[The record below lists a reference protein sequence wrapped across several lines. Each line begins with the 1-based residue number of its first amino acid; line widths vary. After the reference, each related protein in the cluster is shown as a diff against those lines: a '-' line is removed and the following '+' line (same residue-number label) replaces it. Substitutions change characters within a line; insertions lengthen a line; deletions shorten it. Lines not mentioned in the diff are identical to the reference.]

1 MNVWSADIQ
10 AVPEHLGTASSK
22 YLIPKESLQEATS
35 GTYLAL
41 VSVFEVAGG
50 TTMAA
55 HHHPTHEFWFVVQ
68 GEAIMQVADEA
79 RTIKAG
85 DLIYTEPNTP
95 HQIRVESAETFRALA
110 FALGYP
116 GQGSQHVDVELDTVE
131 PA

>member
-1 MNVWSADIQ
+1 MDVRSVDME

-22 YLIPKESLQEATS
+22 YLIPKEALQEATA

-68 GEAIMQVADEA
+68 GEAVMQVAGEA
-79 RTIKAG
+79 RVIKVG
-85 DLIYTEPNTP
+85 DLIYTEPGTP
-95 HQIRVESAETFRALA
+95 HQIRVSSPETFRALA

-116 GQGSQHVDVELDTVE
+116 GQGSQHIDVELDTVE

>member
-1 MNVWSADIQ
+1 MDIWSVDME

-22 YLIPKESLQEATS
+22 YLIPKESMQEATS

-68 GEAIMQVADEA
+68 GEAVMQVADEA
-79 RTIKAG
+79 RTIKVG
-85 DLIYTEPNTP
+85 DLIYTKPGTP
-95 HQIRVESAETFRALA
+95 HQIRVESPETFRALA

-116 GQGSQHVDVELDTVE
+116 GQGSQHLDVELDTVE

>member
-1 MNVWSADIQ
+1 MNVWSVDIE

-22 YLIPKESLQEATS
+22 YLIPKESLQAKTE

-50 TTMAA
+50 STMAA

-68 GEAIMQVADEA
+68 GEAVMQVADEA
-79 RTIKAG
+79 RRIRPG
-85 DLIYTEPNTP
+85 DLIYTEPGTP
-95 HQIRVESAETFRALA
+95 HQIRVESEETFRALA

-116 GQGSQHVDVELDTVE
+116 GQGSQHVDVQLSSVDVG
-131 PA
+131 